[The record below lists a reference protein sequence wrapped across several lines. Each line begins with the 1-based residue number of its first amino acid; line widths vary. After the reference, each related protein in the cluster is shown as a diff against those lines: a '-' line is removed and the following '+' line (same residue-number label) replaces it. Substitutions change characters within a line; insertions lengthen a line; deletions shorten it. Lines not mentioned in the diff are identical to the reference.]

1 MPKEP
6 LTEGRKHIL
15 RHWRNF
21 RPKYYKYLKEL
32 DALKEAVEMAIRNQ
46 SNMEKAMLKAGVD
59 SSTARLES
67 WHFPNYRA
75 RTDSLSWNRIRPPWV
90 SQFTHFAIKPITCN
104 SEAELPL
111 AGGECLEP

>member
-67 WHFPNYRA
+67 TWHFTKLPSEDR
-75 RTDSLSWNRIRPPWV
+75 
-90 SQFTHFAIKPITCN
+90 QPI
-104 SEAELPL
+104 
-111 AGGECLEP
+111 LEPDQAPLGQPIYPLWED